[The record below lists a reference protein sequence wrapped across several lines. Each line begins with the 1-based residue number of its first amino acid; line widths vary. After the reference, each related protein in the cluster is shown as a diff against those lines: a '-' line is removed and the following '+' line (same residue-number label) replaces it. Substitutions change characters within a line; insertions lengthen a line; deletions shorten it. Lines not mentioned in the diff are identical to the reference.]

1 MSSTG
6 PGPWLTGLLPT
17 TKSGTA
23 QLSSAAGSGR
33 ERSEN
38 RGRIPWPHAI
48 FDGMERVSGI
58 GGYFFRAADPE
69 ALAAWYEANLGIVGV
84 GGAPWEQEAGMTV
97 FAPFPADTDYFG
109 RREQQTM
116 LNFRVTDLDAM
127 LAQLRAA
134 GATVEDDVIDESYGR
149 FGYAVD
155 PEGNRFELWQPLD
168 PTGS

>member
-1 MSSTG
+1 MPCRRATV
-6 PGPWLTGLLPT
+6 L
-17 TKSGTA
+17 
-23 QLSSAAGSGR
+23 
-33 ERSEN
+33 
-38 RGRIPWPHAI
+38 
-48 FDGMERVSGI
+48 GMERVSGI

-69 ALAAWYEANLGIVGV
+69 ALAAWYEANLGIAPV

-127 LAQLRAA
+127 LAQLRAG
-134 GATVEDDVIDESYGR
+134 GATVEDDVVDESSGR

-155 PEGNRFELWQPLD
+155 PEGNRFELWQPVAD
-168 PTGS
+168 NDDA